1 MFDKLGRELL
11 KLLSSEKDEI
21 EEQMGRDKLKCII
34 NVADG
39 VKN

>member
-1 MFDKLGRELL
+1 MVQDKLGRDKL
-11 KLLSSEKDEI
+11 KEYATSGKDEI
-21 EEQMGRDKLKCII
+21 EEQMSSDQL